1 MSPAPQITQYGRYQV
16 QSEIGRGSMGVVY
29 KALDP
34 GIDRIIALKVLK
46 QHHVTDNDIVKRFL
60 REAKAAG
67 RLSQLNIVMVHDVGQ
82 DHGTVYIAMEL
93 VEGEGL
99 DRIIKQGPLPPDQ
112 AIDITR
118 QVAVALDYA
127 HKQGIVHRDIKPS
140 NIIMTPGGE
149 IKITDFGIARIMDMP
164 GIEQTQA
171 GSILG
176 TPAYMSPEQVRGQ
189 RVDGR
194 SDLFSLGTILYEMI
208 TGEKPFKGSNLLS
221 IFHAIAT
228 VELPPLSSHNANVP
242 GELEKV
248 ISKALHKDPDNR
260 FQTGAEFAEA
270 LENCATGLA
279 LESTPADQKHRAH
292 GINGNRL
299 SIYLVTLGIAL
310 AVISLIALWWF
321 KTVPDRKPTGTRHE
335 QAIVNM
341 GKLFVQTNPSGA
353 EVAIDGVKQGV
364 TPLTLNLKTGSHY
377 VVLTKAGYYLW
388 EAEVKI
394 KETETVPLELDLIQK
409 DMP

>member
-34 GIDRIIALKVLK
+34 KIDRIIALKVLK
-46 QHHVTDNDIVKRFL
+46 QHHVTDSDMVKRFL

-67 RLSQLNIVMVHDVGQ
+67 RLSQSNIVMVHDVGQ

-99 DRIIKQGPLPPDQ
+99 DSIIKKGALYPDQ

-127 HKQGIVHRDIKPS
+127 HKQKIVHRDIKPS
-140 NIIMTPGGE
+140 NIIVTSGGE
-149 IKITDFGIARIMDMP
+149 IKITDFGIARIVDAP
-164 GIEQTQA
+164 GSEQTQV

-176 TPAYMSPEQVRGQ
+176 TPSYMSPEQVRGKK
-189 RVDGR
+189 VDGR

-228 VELPPLSSHNANVP
+228 VELPPLSSHNANIP

-270 LENCATGLA
+270 LENCAIGLA
-279 LESTPADQKHRAH
+279 LESTPADKKYRAH

-299 SIYLVTLGIAL
+299 FIYLMTLGIAL

-321 KTVPDRKPTGTRHE
+321 KTVPDRKPSGTRHE
-335 QAIVNM
+335 QAMVNM
-341 GKLFVQTNPSGA
+341 GKLFVQTTPSGA
-353 EVAIDGVKQGV
+353 EVAIDGVKQGF
-364 TPLTLNLKTGSHY
+364 TPLTLNLKTGPHY
-377 VVLTKAGYYLW
+377 VVLTKAGYYPW

-394 KETETVPLELDLIQK
+394 KKTDTLPLELDLIQK